1 MIAGINEI
9 LTEDAPLIAI
19 IGSSKIFPMI
29 VPEGTEPPFL
39 STSLARTVSDEIKT
53 EISGFRNRL
62 VNINIHA
69 NDYDTLD
76 DVEEALITA
85 LDNKQSVTDTGH
97 TFTRIYLNNAFDRP
111 DLFTTERPLYA
122 RTVQFNA
129 IVKR

>member
-9 LTEDAPLIAI
+9 LNENTALTTLL
-19 IGSSKIFPMI
+19 GSSKIYPMI
-29 VPEGTEPPFL
+29 VEENTAPPFL
-39 STSLARTVSDEIKT
+39 AVSLARTDSDEIKT
-53 EISGFRNRL
+53 EVSGFRHRL

-76 DVEEALITA
+76 DIEEAIITA
-85 LDNKQSVTDTGH
+85 LDGQSATTDAGY

>member
-9 LTEDAPLIAI
+9 LTEDAPLTTLL
-19 IGSSKIFPMI
+19 GSDKVYPMVI
-29 VPEGTEPPFL
+29 PEGTEPPFL
-39 STSLARTVSDEIKT
+39 ATSLAKTDSDEIKT
-53 EISGFRNRL
+53 EVSGYRYRL

-76 DVEEALITA
+76 DIEEALITA
-85 LDNKQSVTDTGH
+85 LDNKSATTDAGY